1 MRFGFCAR
9 YGSAYGAFRGGA
21 YPPRAAVQRRSF
33 PGRCVVWV
41 HGTRLVVGLDNL
53 ARQLTAA
60 ENDAWVSWFA
70 SQVIVAALPASL
82 TADGLY

>member
-1 MRFGFCAR
+1 
-9 YGSAYGAFRGGA
+9 
-21 YPPRAAVQRRSF
+21 
-33 PGRCVVWV
+33 
-41 HGTRLVVGLDNL
+41 VVGLDNL